1 VITEIRNGHAVDR
14 IGHKIT
20 TAEASVITKVLAA
33 EGIRIEP
40 ASDVFGVLHLWAK
53 TPIGTAGEVRVLRAF
68 KAVGDSPL
76 EYHPAVK

>member
-1 VITEIRNGHAVDR
+1 VITSIVNGRPVDLIAHR
-14 IGHKIT
+14 I
-20 TAEASVITKVLAA
+20 TADEAATITKVLAA
-33 EGIRIEP
+33 EGLRIEP
-40 ASDVFGVLHLWAK
+40 ATDVFGVLHLWAK